1 MWDWFINF
9 LTMVLEGLHGVSGDW
24 GLAVIILTLIIRLI
38 LTPLQT
44 KSVKST
50 ANMQI
55 MQPKIQ
61 EIQEKYADDPVR
73 MQEEQIEALL
83 RGKLQPAHRAACLSS
98 CRCPSS
104 SPSSP
109 SLKNVACWMP
119 PFFGI
124 LPSISDSV
132 AGVLAASGWAA
143 AAPYIIFDLLLWCA
157 DLRPHADEHPDAG

>member
-55 MQPKIQ
+55 MQPKIA

-73 MQEEQIEALL
+73 MQEEQMKLYSEASFNPLMGCL
-83 RGKLQPAHRAACLSS
+83 PLFLQM
-98 CRCPSS
+98 PS
-104 SPSSP
+104 
-109 SLKNVACWMP
+109 
-119 PFFGI
+119 
-124 LPSISDSV
+124 
-132 AGVLAASGWAA
+132 
-143 AAPYIIFDLLLWCA
+143 
-157 DLRPHADEHPDAG
+157 

>member
-50 ANMQI
+50 ANMQV
-55 MQPKIQ
+55 MQPKIA

-73 MQEEQIEALL
+73 MQEEQMKLYSEANFNPIMGCPASLPADAHLL
-83 RGKLQPAHRAACLSS
+83 RPLHRREERACG
-98 CRCPSS
+98 C
-104 SPSSP
+104 
-109 SLKNVACWMP
+109 
-119 PFFGI
+119 
-124 LPSISDSV
+124 
-132 AGVLAASGWAA
+132 
-143 AAPYIIFDLLLWCA
+143 LLLRYSA
-157 DLRPHADEHPDAG
+157 VHLRFRRWRACRLRLGRCCPLHHL

>member
-61 EIQEKYADDPVR
+61 EDPGEVR
-73 MQEEQIEALL
+73 G
-83 RGKLQPAHRAACLSS
+83 RP
-98 CRCPSS
+98 
-104 SPSSP
+104 
-109 SLKNVACWMP
+109 
-119 PFFGI
+119 
-124 LPSISDSV
+124 
-132 AGVLAASGWAA
+132 
-143 AAPYIIFDLLLWCA
+143 
-157 DLRPHADEHPDAG
+157 RPHAGRSR

>member
-61 EIQEKYADDPVR
+61 EIQEKSADKAKEDR
-73 MQEEQIEALL
+73 AEKLKQDREEQRKQRILEQQEAAKQA
-83 RGKLQPAHRAACLSS
+83 RHKEAET
-98 CRCPSS
+98 
-104 SPSSP
+104 
-109 SLKNVACWMP
+109 
-119 PFFGI
+119 
-124 LPSISDSV
+124 
-132 AGVLAASGWAA
+132 AA
-143 AAPYIIFDLLLWCA
+143 A
-157 DLRPHADEHPDAG
+157 